1 MIENA
6 LPGGHSTRVTA
17 YTIAI
22 AKTMGLPVDQ
32 IRVIARG
39 AFLHDI
45 GKMAITDAILLKPGK
60 LDDKEIGIVRE
71 HCFHGYKMVRRI
83 PNLDGVVAEIVYAHH
98 EKFDGTGYPRGLKGE
113 EIPLGSR
120 IVALANTLD
129 TMTSDQPYRLR
140 LPLFAAIEEI
150 ERCSGSQFDPEI
162 VSVFLSMPEDI
173 WATLREDVDK

>member
-1 MIENA
+1 MIKNA
-6 LPGGHSTRVTA
+6 LPRGHFTRVTA

-45 GKMAITDAILLKPGK
+45 GKMAIANAIFLKPGK
-60 LDDKEIGIVRE
+60 LDDKEIEIVRE
-71 HCFHGYKMVRRI
+71 HCLHGYKMVRKI
-83 PNLDGVVAEIVYAHH
+83 PLPVGVAEIVYAHH
-98 EKFDGTGYPRGLKGE
+98 ENFDGTGYPRGLKGE

-120 IVALANTLD
+120 IVAIANTLD
-129 TMTSDQPYRLR
+129 TMTSDQPYRLH

-162 VSVFLSMPEDI
+162 VRVFLSMPEDI
-173 WATLREDVDK
+173 WTTLREDVDK